1 MENNERKE
9 FEKIGND
16 NIPVKIKVLLAD
28 DHAVLR
34 ESLRHMLEEER
45 EFEVVAEASNG
56 EDAVNLTV
64 ELNPDVVIMDISMP
78 GLNGIEATRQI
89 KSRCPRVAIL
99 ALTVHNDNE
108 YVYGI
113 MKAGATG
120 YLVKTVSASEV
131 IHAIR
136 LLIAGETVLSPSVS
150 QQIFKDQ
157 LAQDD
162 RNLNTSVTEKLTA
175 RELEMLRLVAKGVS
189 NKDIALKL
197 GLSLNSVK
205 SYLTTIFLK
214 LNVRSRTEAVV
225 ISFSRGI
232 LTEDDLKKKSD
243 PR

>member
-1 MENNERKE
+1 VENNERKE
-9 FEKIGND
+9 FEKNGND
-16 NIPVKIKVLLAD
+16 NIPVKIRVLLAD

-34 ESLRHMLEEER
+34 ESLCHMLEEER

-131 IHAIR
+131 IQAIR

-150 QQIFKDQ
+150 QQIFKEQ

-162 RNLNTSVTEKLTA
+162 RTLTTAVTEKLTA

>member
-1 MENNERKE
+1 VENNERNE
-9 FEKIGND
+9 FEKVGND
-16 NIPVKIKVLLAD
+16 NIPVKIRVLLAD

-34 ESLRHMLEEER
+34 ESLRHFLEEES

-64 ELNPDVVIMDISMP
+64 ELNPDIIIMDISMP

-162 RNLNTSVTEKLTA
+162 RNLNTSVTETLTA
-175 RELEMLRLVAKGVS
+175 RELEMLRLVAKGTS

>member
-1 MENNERKE
+1 VENNERKE